1 MFTFAADLKSW
12 ESVGG
17 IVVVVLSIGASVVSY
32 LLSRRANA
40 LKRDE
45 EQQRKEAEQQ
55 AAALKLYCDQQVG
68 ALAASLQQLKNAVE
82 FAAQAFQEVKQQQ
95 SVAVQEIW
103 ATVDTMEKNCT
114 RHQSVG
120 FGETMQLLRRD
131 VDKVLA
137 GLDRTDQEMHRYV
150 STDSYRHDLKL
161 WTNSFNTMRQS
172 IHDLALLVRGIL
184 EAGRDGN

>member
-1 MFTFAADLKSW
+1 MLIFAADLKSW

-17 IVVVVLSIGASVVSY
+17 ILVVVLSIGASIVSY
-32 LLSRRANA
+32 VLSRRANA

-45 EQQRKEAEQQ
+45 EQQRKEVEQQ
-55 AAALKLYCDQQVG
+55 AAAMKMYCDQQVG
-68 ALAASLQQLKNAVE
+68 ALATSLQQLKHAVE

-95 SVAVQEIW
+95 SQEVQKIWTAVNE
-103 ATVDTMEKNCT
+103 MEGHCT

-120 FGETMQLLRRD
+120 FGETMALLRRD

-137 GLDRTDQEMHRYV
+137 GLDRTDQEMHHYV

-161 WTNSFNTMRQS
+161 WTNSFNVMRQS

-184 EAGRDGN
+184 EAGRDGD